1 MNLQH
6 VCYRCV
12 VITTKLHWNYNAIT
26 MLLLRIALVRVWY
39 TNVSRSIA
47 HWFTIT
53 LQHVAIE
60 FRWHAACASTLVTF
74 THVSV
79 HTSTM
84 RAYYI
89 QPLIYICIYVYI
101 REMLPYYK
109 STRIIKMSYSVYEWQ
124 RWMNYRSTCVDETID
139 GQISSS
145 TFEYFV

>member
-6 VCYRCV
+6 VCYSCV

-89 QPLIYICIYVYI
+89 QPLIYIYAYMYIYAKCCHTINPRVSLKCHI
-101 REMLPYYK
+101 LC
-109 STRIIKMSYSVYEWQ
+109 MSDRDEW
-124 RWMNYRSTCVDETID
+124 TID
-139 GQISSS
+139 PR
-145 TFEYFV
+145 VLMRL